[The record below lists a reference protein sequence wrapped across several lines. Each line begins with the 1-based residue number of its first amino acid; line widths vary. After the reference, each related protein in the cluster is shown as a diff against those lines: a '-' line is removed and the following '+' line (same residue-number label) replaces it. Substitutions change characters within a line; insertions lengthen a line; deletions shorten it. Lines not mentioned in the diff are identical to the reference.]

1 MSVTSVY
8 PVLMTCDVES
18 TARFYREH
26 FGFLPAFEADWY
38 VSLIRDGH
46 ELAVLDADHETVPA
60 ALRGTCTS
68 GLILNIEVDDV
79 DDVHRRLV
87 TNGDLEAVLP
97 LRSEAFGQR
106 HFIVAGPGG
115 VLIDVITPIA
125 PDASFAAGFTDAATD
140 AATDALS

>member
-8 PVLMTCDVES
+8 PVLMTRDVES